1 MKFAVYCLLA
11 GASAVAIRQPIEE
24 TMVQTKGD
32 ERTNW
37 PNTKW
42 SEPSTQPNFAGAP
55 ERVHVL
61 DPVAF

>member
-11 GASAVAIRQPIEE
+11 GASAITVRPIEE
-24 TMVQTKGD
+24 TMVQTEGD

-42 SEPSTQPNFAGAP
+42 SEPTT
-55 ERVHVL
+55 
-61 DPVAF
+61 